1 MSELGQDERRI
12 LRFIERYSNQRAFSP
27 TIEEIRVGVE
37 IKSKDHV
44 HRDLRELEKL
54 DYVKIERGTSRGI
67 VLLRTADA
75 YPIIPGGWR
84 IPVLGFIS
92 AGKPIP
98 VPDANAQPIDWVD
111 VTRAMLA
118 DTEHVFALRVRGDS
132 MIDALVNDGD
142 TIMLKRQETAQN
154 GELVAV
160 RLKNDPTNLG
170 TTLKRF
176 YHRRN
181 RVWLQPENPTLR
193 AKAYKP
199 SAIEIQGKVLCVIR
213 TMPHSNAGT
222 AVRVR

>member
-1 MSELGQDERRI
+1 MSELGEDERRI

-37 IKSKDHV
+37 MKSKD
-44 HRDLRELEKL
+44 
-54 DYVKIERGTSRGI
+54 
-67 VLLRTADA
+67 
-75 YPIIPGGWR
+75 
-84 IPVLGFIS
+84 
-92 AGKPIP
+92 
-98 VPDANAQPIDWVD
+98 NAQPTDWVD

-118 DTEHVFALRVRGDS
+118 DTEHVFALRVRGGS

>member
-54 DYVKIERGTSRGI
+54 D
-67 VLLRTADA
+67 
-75 YPIIPGGWR
+75 
-84 IPVLGFIS
+84 
-92 AGKPIP
+92 
-98 VPDANAQPIDWVD
+98 NAQPIDWVD
-111 VTRAMLA
+111 VARAMLV

-142 TIMLKRQETAQN
+142 TIMLKRHETAQN